1 MKLFTNNKLFSYVM
15 AASKEYNNKPTSI
28 ISTENFFIKSPKEIS
43 GKQALLMIPLTKF
56 FCNKYNIDKLQE
68 TVNNKNGV
76 SLRLIDWFVTNYSKK
91 NNIMYNKRS
100 FDTQPSSKLLASQ
113 ESQQFNDYFNVFNDY
128 KSQLKSFSK
137 KHFDPFCRRLRIHF
151 YYSKDKYIITTVGQL
166 NFFKWAIENNII
178 EYIKSNIIDIEND
191 MNSIS
196 LKQPLDKVEN
206 VNIDTEL
213 IVDDIHKPHPN
224 SNDDNDA
231 EAEAEA
237 EADVVIIKSVSS
249 IPKKK
254 NYSNGTKTKQSR
266 IPKKQQQE
274 VSQPQGDDKEKE
286 KEKDKKTLRKKRRE
300 LSESMS
306 KSIIKHN
313 YSTIITFD

>member
-1 MKLFTNNKLFSYVM
+1 M

-100 FDTQPSSKLLASQ
+100 FDTQPTSKILVSQ
-113 ESQQFNDYFNVFNDY
+113 ASQQFNDYFNVFNDY

-213 IVDDIHKPHPN
+213 IVDDIHKPHTN

-231 EAEAEA
+231 D
-237 EADVVIIKSVSS
+237 ADVVIIKSVSS

-286 KEKDKKTLRKKRRE
+286 KDKKTLRKKRRE